1 MIGQTESCITPQ
13 CSKHTYGA
21 CIIIV
26 HMHGAHVRFF
36 ACEKCE
42 KFRDRMRCH
51 SSDSQRTVFCTDVSR
66 LLINFNLSLNT
77 LKRKLDLDLTY
88 WTCLRRDEKLKEFD
102 FLLDCAVAC
111 PVVIVSWLPRARAI
125 KLRVISCK
133 EKLDVDSLKFAL
145 VWGVAIVYIL

>member
-1 MIGQTESCITPQ
+1 MIGQTEFCATPQ
-13 CSKHTYGA
+13 CTKHTYGA

-36 ACEKCE
+36 ACEKSE

-51 SSDSQRTVFCTDVSR
+51 SSNSQRTVSCTDVSR

-77 LKRKLDLDLTY
+77 LKLDLELTY
-88 WTCLRRDEKLKEFD
+88 WTCLRRDEKLKQFD
-102 FLLDCAVAC
+102 FLLDCAVARS
-111 PVVIVSWLPRARAI
+111 VVIVSWSARAHAI
-125 KLRVISCK
+125 KLRITSCK
-133 EKLDVDSLKFAL
+133 EKLEVDSLKFAL